1 MRGGWLGEG
10 WQGGG
15 VLEREG
21 KSTIKITE
29 VSITLMSKDF
39 PVPEVVAEVLGFD
52 LSAKGAG
59 ETWRE
64 KRRKRSGFHTG
75 FLPVPPFPP
84 PPLPTSLYEAL
95 EIYNSGKLGPGY
107 IASFNTVL
115 IPSYYSLHHVRSL
128 HFSEVLESVT
138 DFCSAWSQGHSVSS
152 ERQQAPCQK
161 KVPRR
166 RRRLSEGLRKRM
178 GLLNIQSPSQQSKW
192 SRLFA
197 G

>member
-1 MRGGWLGEG
+1 MSSTHTGKFCRLGR
-10 WQGGG
+10 
-15 VLEREG
+15 VRCIFHKRLETLEQHALSFCNLVSML
-21 KSTIKITE
+21 KMCSTHAR
-29 VSITLMSKDF
+29 VNFFPSSPSLSLFPSSPLPITLS
-39 PVPEVVAEVLGFD
+39 
-52 LSAKGAG
+52 
-59 ETWRE
+59 
-64 KRRKRSGFHTG
+64 
-75 FLPVPPFPP
+75 P

>member
-1 MRGGWLGEG
+1 MISRLKEQEKPGGRRGERD
-10 WQGGG
+10 QGF
-15 VLEREG
+15 
-21 KSTIKITE
+21 IQ
-29 VSITLMSKDF
+29 
-39 PVPEVVAEVLGFD
+39 GFCQY
-52 LSAKGAG
+52 
-59 ETWRE
+59 
-64 KRRKRSGFHTG
+64 
-75 FLPVPPFPP
+75 PPFPPP